1 MNKQK
6 NFQIRNFILQKRGNV
21 EMVNMYSEKRKE
33 NQICFI
39 YSLEAVISFSKY
51 MIEKDLNIVSIREEE
66 IHWNYKLIEQYDLI
80 DQMFGDKC
88 FSISFADMTQE
99 KYVDPV
105 NGISKDRI
113 EKILNWAR
121 SQYETTNKDFIVHC
135 FAGISRSSAVA
146 MLINKMLKDDL
157 FAPYDVVY
165 HSPNPIIIKQG
176 AEILGFN
183 ADDALCEI
191 KNRSDEYFSG
201 GRSLF

>member
-1 MNKQK
+1 
-6 NFQIRNFILQKRGNV
+6 LQKKGNI

-39 YSLEAVISFSKY
+39 YSLEAVIAFSKY

-66 IHWNYKLIEQYDLI
+66 IHRDYKLIEQYNLI
-80 DQMFGDKC
+80 DQMFGEKC
-88 FSISFADMTQE
+88 FSISFADMTKE
-99 KYVDPV
+99 KDVDPV
-105 NGISKDRI
+105 NGISKDKI
-113 EKILNWAR
+113 EKILNWAK
-121 SQYETTNKDFIVHC
+121 SQYEKTNKDFIVHC

-157 FAPYDVVY
+157 FAPYNVKY
-165 HSPNPIIIKQG
+165 HSPNPIIIRHG

-183 ADDALCEI
+183 ADDALYEI

-201 GRSLF
+201 KGAYFENE